1 MKHTEPAETVNGLGR
16 RTLKR
21 TVTRESREEQLARR
35 IALFLFVLYMIGLFY
50 FLFFANWYNHRPGSQ
65 NCYYMNLVPFHEIRR
80 FVHAREKI
88 GGTAVFLNPNGNI
101 LGFIPFGFF
110 LPLISKRFRNGFV
123 VALLGFLTST
133 LIEILQMLTKA
144 GVCDIDDVI
153 LNTAGAV
160 IGYILFLLCEMIFR
174 KAERKHVK

>member
-80 FVHAREKI
+80 FVHAREKL
-88 GGTAVFLNPNGNI
+88 GGTAVFLNLNGNI

-110 LPLISKRFRNGFV
+110 LIVVSVRFRQGFIFSLFV
-123 VALLGFLTST
+123 FIISRF
-133 LIEILQMLTKA
+133 IEVLAMITKYR
-144 GVCDIDDVI
+144 D
-153 LNTAGAV
+153 
-160 IGYILFLLCEMIFR
+160 
-174 KAERKHVK
+174 

>member
-1 MKHTEPAETVNGLGR
+1 M
-16 RTLKR
+16 
-21 TVTRESREEQLARR
+21 
-35 IALFLFVLYMIGLFY
+35 
-50 FLFFANWYNHRPGSQ
+50 
-65 NCYYMNLVPFHEIRR
+65 
-80 FVHAREKI
+80 
-88 GGTAVFLNPNGNI
+88 
-101 LGFIPFGFF
+101 
-110 LPLISKRFRNGFV
+110 
-123 VALLGFLTST
+123 ALLGFLTST

>member
-1 MKHTEPAETVNGLGR
+1 
-16 RTLKR
+16 
-21 TVTRESREEQLARR
+21 
-35 IALFLFVLYMIGLFY
+35 
-50 FLFFANWYNHRPGSQ
+50 
-65 NCYYMNLVPFHEIRR
+65 MNLVPFHEIRR
-80 FVHAREKI
+80 FVHAREKL
-88 GGTAVFLNPNGNI
+88 GGAAVFLNLNGNI
-101 LGFIPFGFF
+101 LGFVPFGFF
-110 LPLISKRFRNGFV
+110 LPLISKRFRYGFV

>member
-65 NCYYMNLVPFHEIRR
+65 TYYYMNLVPFHEIRR
-80 FVHAREKI
+80 FVHAREKL
-88 GGTAVFLNPNGNI
+88 GGAAVFLNLNGNI
-101 LGFIPFGFF
+101 LGFVPFGFF
-110 LPLISKRFRNGFV
+110 LPLISKR
-123 VALLGFLTST
+123 
-133 LIEILQMLTKA
+133 
-144 GVCDIDDVI
+144 C
-153 LNTAGAV
+153 
-160 IGYILFLLCEMIFR
+160 
-174 KAERKHVK
+174 VK